1 MSRNNKKADSGFGW
15 VNWFSL
21 EVRGKLVNCNLPL
34 KMRNMSCQV
43 DLEQKTDFPIG
54 RNHQKDFFTQVL
66 LGQTFSFVS
75 REHFKIEAC
84 PVADANPPRW
94 QFKLINYSCNG
105 LFLNRHQ
112 FIFNYGDEAYLEDG
126 DVISLKARVGAED
139 GREDTE
145 IPCAVCFLKKLKCCQ
160 RCQFCYEFLSVRCFI
175 VT

>member
-94 QFKLINYSCNG
+94 QFKLINYSCKRVVFESSSVYFQ
-105 LFLNRHQ
+105 LWRR
-112 FIFNYGDEAYLEDG
+112 
-126 DVISLKARVGAED
+126 SLS
-139 GREDTE
+139 GRWGCNFFEGSCRRRGR
-145 IPCAVCFLKKLKCCQ
+145 P
-160 RCQFCYEFLSVRCFI
+160 
-175 VT
+175 